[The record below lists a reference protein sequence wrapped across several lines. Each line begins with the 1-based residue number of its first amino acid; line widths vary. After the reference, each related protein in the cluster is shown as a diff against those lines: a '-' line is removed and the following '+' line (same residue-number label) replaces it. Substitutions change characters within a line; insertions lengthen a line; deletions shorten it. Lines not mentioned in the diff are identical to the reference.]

1 MSATRDE
8 TPLAPVLRELDRI
21 SQSLQVGRP
30 CDCQETIAA
39 LRREVSELRAAVAHL
54 RASKFGVPKELR
66 PVVARALLDSEA
78 PLSSG
83 QERPFGMDPSA
94 KPFT

>member
-21 SQSLQVGRP
+21 SQSLQVERP

-54 RASKFGVPKELR
+54 RASRSGVPKDLR

-78 PLSSG
+78 TAEKRGRTPVSNGSVG
-83 QERPFGMDPSA
+83 
-94 KPFT
+94 

>member
-21 SQSLQVGRP
+21 SQSLQVERS

-39 LRREVSELRAAVAHL
+39 LRREVIELRAAVAHL
-54 RASKFGVPKELR
+54 RASRFGVPKDLR

-78 PLSSG
+78 PLSNGGERLFGTGPSG
-83 QERPFGMDPSA
+83 
-94 KPFT
+94 KPAT